1 VSFILDAL
9 KKSEGERQRQS
20 GPAMFEV
27 RVAPPRARMPL
38 WAGIVG
44 GLLLI
49 NLAIV
54 AWLVTRTPGKTDAI
68 AATAQPTQPA
78 SAAASSPP
86 LATRQPEPVPV
97 APALPDE
104 ATTAAT
110 EPIEPIEPIEP
121 VDEAATE
128 EPLLADAAPEPR
140 LDAPVALDTP
150 RPRSRVTR
158 GTGLGI
164 PTYDQLGGQAGAGIP
179 ELRLDLHVYA
189 ERPADRFVFVNNRR
203 LREGE
208 ALPDGTRVESIV
220 PDGVVLSARNQR
232 FLLQR
237 D

>member
-86 LATRQPEPVPV
+86 PATRQPEPVPV
-97 APALPDE
+97 APAPTDE
-104 ATTAAT
+104 AATAAN
-110 EPIEPIEPIEP
+110 EPTDP
-121 VDEAATE
+121 VDEAVTE
-128 EPLLADAAPEPR
+128 EPLLADDAPEPR

-164 PTYDQLGGQAGAGIP
+164 PTYDQLGGQAGAGVP

>member
-27 RVAPPRARMPL
+27 RVAPPKTRVPL
-38 WAGIVG
+38 WAAIVG
-44 GLLLI
+44 GLLLL

-54 AWLVTRTPGKTDAI
+54 AWVVMRRPAQTETV
-68 AATAQPTQPA
+68 AATSQPSQPA
-78 SAAASSPP
+78 PAAAP
-86 LATRQPEPVPV
+86 
-97 APALPDE
+97 APAPAVAAEYAPPPVEAPPEAPLPAYE
-104 ATTAAT
+104 PAA
-110 EPIEPIEPIEP
+110 
-121 VDEAATE
+121 D
-128 EPLLADAAPEPR
+128 EPLLADEPA
-140 LDAPVALDTP
+140 LDDPVAIETP

-164 PTYDQLGGQAGAGIP
+164 PTYDQLGGQPGPGLP

-189 ERPADRFVFVNNRR
+189 ERPGDRFVFVNNRR

-220 PDGVVLSARNQR
+220 PEGVVIFARNQR

-237 D
+237 E

>member
-27 RVAPPRARMPL
+27 RVAPPKTRVPL
-38 WAGIVG
+38 WAAIVG
-44 GLLLI
+44 GLLLL

-54 AWLVTRTPGKTDAI
+54 AWVVMRRPAQTETV
-68 AATAQPTQPA
+68 AATSQPSQPA
-78 SAAASSPP
+78 PAAAP
-86 LATRQPEPVPV
+86 
-97 APALPDE
+97 APAP
-104 ATTAAT
+104 AVAA
-110 EPIEPIEPIEP
+110 EYAPPP
-121 VDEAATE
+121 VEAAPE
-128 EPLLADAAPEPR
+128 APLPAYEPEADEPLLADEPA
-140 LDAPVALDTP
+140 LDDPVAIETP

-164 PTYDQLGGQAGAGIP
+164 PTYDQLGGQPGPGLP

-189 ERPADRFVFVNNRR
+189 ERPGDRFVFVNNRR

-220 PDGVVLSARNQR
+220 PEGVVIFARNQR

-237 D
+237 E

>member
-27 RVAPPRARMPL
+27 RVAPPRSRMPL

-44 GLLLI
+44 GLLLV

-54 AWLVTRTPGKTDAI
+54 AWLVTRSPARTDAA
-68 AATAQPTQPA
+68 AATGERSNPV
-78 SAAASSPP
+78 P
-86 LATRQPEPVPV
+86 LAAPV
-97 APALPDE
+97 ARRPSPTADAPAPSAETAPAPADSAPIEAPDE
-104 ATTAAT
+104 GMA
-110 EPIEPIEPIEP
+110 
-121 VDEAATE
+121 E
-128 EPLLADAAPEPR
+128 EPLLADDTVEPEPGP
-140 LDAPVALDTP
+140 DAPPALETP

-158 GTGLGI
+158 GTSLGI
-164 PTYDQLGGQAGAGIP
+164 PTYDQLGGQPGAGLP

-220 PDGVVLSARNQR
+220 PDGVVLNARNQR

-237 D
+237 E